1 MKNIKQRGLI
11 KMIILIVIALIV
23 LGALGF
29 NLKDI
34 VSSEK
39 VQANLN
45 YVWGLVVLVWNNYL
59 AFPFIWIWNNIVVGI
74 IWHLILIAVGKV

>member
-1 MKNIKQRGLI
+1 
-11 KMIILIVIALIV
+11 MIILIVIALIV